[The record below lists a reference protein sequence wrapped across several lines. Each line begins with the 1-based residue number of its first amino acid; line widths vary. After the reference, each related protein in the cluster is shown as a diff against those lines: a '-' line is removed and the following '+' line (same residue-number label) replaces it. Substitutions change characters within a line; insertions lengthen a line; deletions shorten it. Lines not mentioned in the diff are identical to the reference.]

1 MYLCKTPVYGSTNSS
16 KKQKLGHNART
27 KKGSCHSKYI
37 IVNDTC
43 RNYIQQ
49 RHTTT
54 SGLYRECRN
63 P

>member
-16 KKQKLGHNART
+16 KKQKLGHNTRT

-43 RNYIQQ
+43 CNYIQQ